1 MSQRPDAQSV
11 QDHIHGPPAA
21 SKAARPQAARPR
33 SGGLGSLLPLRAL
46 PLKTLG
52 ADLTA
57 SLVVFLVALPLSLG
71 IAAASGAPVMAGLIA
86 AAVGGI
92 VAGSLGGSV
101 LQVSGPAA
109 GLTVVVA
116 SLIQQFG
123 WQVTCAITA
132 GAGVVQL
139 LLGLSRV
146 GRAALA
152 VSPVVV
158 KAMLAGIG
166 VTIVLQQLHVL
177 LGSKA
182 AGSALENL
190 AGLPSAIT
198 TVEMHAALLGLAV
211 VAILLGWKH
220 VPRGL
225 RRIPGPLAAVVAG
238 TGLSVAFAPGVE
250 RISFSGSLFDAVALP
265 RLPDGT
271 WGAAALAVVTV
282 ALIAS
287 IESLLSAVAVDKMH
301 RGARTN
307 LNRELVGQG
316 SANIVSGMIGG
327 LPVTGV
333 IVRSATNVEAGA
345 KSRAS
350 AILHG
355 VWVLVFSVFFAGLV
369 QLIPLSV
376 LAGLLVVIGAKLIK
390 AADIATC
397 RRTGDLP
404 VYAVTLIAVVVLNLL
419 EGVLIG
425 LALAAASVLWRVL
438 RAPIQAHEPSSESS
452 PWRVT
457 VAGSCSFFAL
467 PRLSRALGAVPEGA
481 DVVVELN
488 AVYLDHAFRESLLA
502 WRDQQTATGGAV
514 VIEEHGTTV
523 FRDAE
528 HRAPRWQEP
537 REFPLPP
544 RASRMSPQ
552 AAGLAD
558 DGAASPDADGSPD
571 ALADDGERPPLRS
584 ILLGIDRYHRRHA
597 DKVRPLVQDLT
608 DGQSPDTLFVAC
620 VDSRVNPNLITSSGP
635 GDLLTLRNIGNVVC
649 GGGEGTSGD
658 AASVNATL
666 SFAVQGL
673 AVDTVVVCGH
683 SNCGAMKA
691 VLAEADAAGSPG
703 GGSPN
708 SALGPAFDAWL
719 GHARPSLR
727 EFAAGHPV
735 ALAAE
740 AEGFG
745 RLDQLAMVNV
755 AVQLRKLE
763 DHPVTGPALAEGRLQ
778 SIGIF
783 YDIPTARV
791 VLVTPEGIE
800 RLDAAMAAA
809 R

>member
-1 MSQRPDAQSV
+1 MPLSPDSAAVPNDAHS
-11 QDHIHGPPAA
+11 PP
-21 SKAARPQAARPR
+21 SKKATTQGKA
-33 SGGLGSLLPLRAL
+33 SLLSN
-46 PLKTLG
+46 LG
-52 ADLTA
+52 ADLPA

-71 IAAASGAPVMAGLIA
+71 IAAASGAPIMAGLIA
-86 AAVGGI
+86 AAVGGL
-92 VAGSLGGSV
+92 VAGSLGGSP

-116 SLIQQFG
+116 GLVNEFG

-139 LLGLSRV
+139 LLGISRV

-166 VTIVLQQLHVL
+166 ITIILQQMHVL
-177 LGSKA
+177 LGGHA
-182 AGSALENL
+182 AGSAVENL
-190 AGLPSAIT
+190 TGLPAAAIN
-198 TVEMHAALLGLAV
+198 VELHSALLGLAV
-211 VAILLGWKH
+211 VAVLLAWKYLPAA
-220 VPRGL
+220 V
-225 RRIPGPLAAVVAG
+225 RRIPGPLAAVVVVTA
-238 TGLSVAFAPGVE
+238 LSVPMAPNVE

-265 RLPDGT
+265 SLPDGN
-271 WGAAALAVVTV
+271 WRAAAMAVITV

-301 RGARTN
+301 TGERTN

-316 SANIVSGMIGG
+316 SANVVSGMLGG

-345 KSRAS
+345 ASRAS

-355 VWVLVFSVFFAGLV
+355 IWVLVFSALFAGLI

-376 LAGLLVVIGAKLIK
+376 LAGLLLVIGAKLIK
-390 AADIATC
+390 VADIKTSL
-397 RRTGDLP
+397 RTGDLL
-404 VYAVTLIAVVVLNLL
+404 VYVVTLASVVILNLL
-419 EGVLIG
+419 EGVIIG
-425 LALAAASVLWRVL
+425 LALAALCVLWRVL
-438 RAPIQAHEPSSESS
+438 RAQIHAHEPSADSL

-457 VAGSCSFFAL
+457 IAGSCSFFAL
-467 PRLSRALGAVPEGA
+467 PRLNRVLHSVPASE
-481 DVVVELN
+481 DVVVDLN
-488 AVYLDHAFRESLLA
+488 ADYLDHAFREALVA
-502 WRDQQTATGGAV
+502 WQTQHRNTGASV
-514 VIEEHGTTV
+514 ALEEHGTTA
-523 FRDAE
+523 FRDAADNTPQ
-528 HRAPRWQEP
+528 RQDP

-544 RASRMSPQ
+544 RTSWQPARPG
-552 AAGLAD
+552 AAHQSGND
-558 DGAASPDADGSPD
+558 DGAP
-571 ALADDGERPPLRS
+571 LPLRS
-584 ILLGIDRYHRRHA
+584 ILLGIDKYHRRHA

-608 DGQSPDTLFVAC
+608 EGQNPDTLFVAC

-649 GGGEGTSGD
+649 SDGRD
-658 AASVNATL
+658 ASIDSAL
-666 SFAVQGL
+666 SFAVKGL
-673 AVDTVVVCGH
+673 SVDSIVVCGH

-691 VLAEADAAGSPG
+691 VVADAEGASTG
-703 GGSPN
+703 
-708 SALGPAFDAWL
+708 ALGAGFDAWL
-719 GHARPSLR
+719 DHARPSHR
-727 EFAAGHPV
+727 ELLGGHPV

-740 AEGFG
+740 AEGYS
-745 RLDQLAMVNV
+745 RLDQLSMVNV

-763 DHPVTGPALAEGRLQ
+763 EHPVTGPAMASGEVQATGL
-778 SIGIF
+778 F

-800 RLDAAMAAA
+800 QLDPSMIL